1 MNPQSGSES
10 RSSGGV
16 IWLGALLGVAPA
28 AWFDS
33 RVLAGYVTVVAAA
46 GAAFALHGWLVG
58 APAPAQI
65 LGGIG
70 AGLFPVAA
78 LQYGERGVF
87 WALSASLLIV
97 AVGVV
102 LARPGR
108 GALGLMAVQLLLTVS
123 AGYIGAFVVLIRVI
137 AGSAVLLAVLVMLV
151 GYSAVLRLGV
161 GSAVAPAGPWV
172 AAFGVCTA
180 TGAVSLAL
188 AGAPVGTGSS
198 LVLGAAVG
206 LAATLGAAI
215 APFVGGR
222 DASEVLQPVLSA
234 LVAIPIFFYGLTLY
248 LR

>member
-1 MNPQSGSES
+1 MNPQSGSEP

-16 IWLGALLGVAPA
+16 TWLGALLGVAPA

-33 RVLAGYVTVVAAA
+33 RVLAGYLTVVAAV
-46 GAAFALHGWLVG
+46 GAAFALRWWLD

-65 LGGIG
+65 LTGIG

-97 AVGVV
+97 AAGMV

-108 GALGLMAVQLLLTVS
+108 GAVGLMAAQLLLTVS
-123 AGYIGAFVVLIRVI
+123 AGYIGAFVVLIRVT
-137 AGSAVLLAVLVMLV
+137 AGTAVLLSVVVMLV
-151 GYSAVLRLGV
+151 GYSVVLRLRV
-161 GSAVAPAGPWV
+161 ASAVASAGPWL
-172 AAFGVCTA
+172 AAFGVCVA
-180 TGAVSLAL
+180 TGAASLAL
-188 AGAPVGTGSS
+188 GGMQVGLGSN
-198 LVLGAAVG
+198 LMLGAAVG
-206 LAATLGAAI
+206 LAATLGAAV

>member
-1 MNPQSGSES
+1 MNPQSGSEP
-10 RSSGGV
+10 RSSGAV

-46 GAAFALHGWLVG
+46 GAAFALHRWLG

-123 AGYIGAFVVLIRVI
+123 AGCIGAFVVLVRVI

-151 GYSAVLRLGV
+151 GYSAVLRLAV
-161 GSAVAPAGPWV
+161 GSAVTPAAPWV
-172 AAFGVCTA
+172 AAFGVCVA

-215 APFVGGR
+215 APFAGGR